1 MIEPLGARCER
12 LYLAG
17 LDRDGIKPHR
27 QMGSPTRLQTR
38 LLPAA
43 PPRQRPR
50 FDITASQQAFVRI
63 DSEPAIADLGWQ
75 PTDLASRVGI
85 EVRGQYRAIT
95 PVVDLPRL
103 LADHES
109 TTGTA
114 DLQGLDFVG
123 LHIDRGGSVSS
134 PNQQLIA

>member
-1 MIEPLGARCER
+1 MTDTPEPPQQPANPHF
-12 LYLAG
+12 LAG
-17 LDRDGIKPHR
+17 LDLDGIKPHR

-38 LLPAA
+38 PLPAA

-50 FDITASQQAFVRI
+50 FDITASQQAFVGI

-75 PTDLASRVGI
+75 ATDFAS
-85 EVRGQYRAIT
+85 
-95 PVVDLPRL
+95 
-103 LADHES
+103 
-109 TTGTA
+109 GTA
-114 DLQGLDFVG
+114 DPQGLDLIG